1 MKKMKMKNKKASQ
14 QPQPALVAPGA
25 ATTAFTTI
33 FITLPLFVGT
43 TTYWQYA
50 VALASPPSISQP
62 LPSK

>member
-1 MKKMKMKNKKASQ
+1 MKMKNKKASQ

-50 VALASPPSISQP
+50 VALVSPPSI
-62 LPSK
+62 